1 MQKVLVI
8 GGSRFVG
15 PALIK
20 KLSAGNFDITVFNRG
35 LINSDYPAGV
45 RFMKGNRNTG
55 FNIPE
60 HFDTVIDMCAY
71 TGAHT
76 KRALEELRFD
86 FFVHMSTAAVYKK
99 TEIFPLTEESPIG
112 AWPLWG
118 DYNKGK
124 VECER
129 ILTASKIKFAVI
141 RPVYILGPNNYCD
154 RERFIYSRIKNNA
167 PILLPGNG
175 EALIQFVFAEDV
187 ARSIALIA
195 EKDAAGVF
203 NCAGDDVI
211 TLKGLVE
218 EMRQI
223 MRLKPKLQYN
233 PKTDGDQF
241 AISEFPFANQN
252 LICDNTKLKD
262 SGVTF
267 KALTKGLAEDYHEYY
282 ESKI

>member
-1 MQKVLVI
+1 MQKILVI

-15 PALIK
+15 PALIQ
-20 KLSAGNFDITVFNRG
+20 KLSAGNFDITVLNRG
-35 LINSDYPAGV
+35 LIHSDYPAGV
-45 RFMKGNRNTG
+45 RFIKGDRNTG
-55 FNIPE
+55 FNIQE
-60 HFDTVIDMCAY
+60 HFDIVIDMCAY

-112 AWPLWG
+112 EWPLWG

-129 ILTASKIKFAVI
+129 VLAASKIKFAAI

-154 RERFIYSRIKNNA
+154 RERFIYSKIKRGD
-167 PILLPGNG
+167 PIILPGNG
-175 EALIQFVFAEDV
+175 EALVQFVFAEDV

-195 EKDAAGVF
+195 EKKIAGAF
-203 NCAGDDVI
+203 NCAGDETI

-218 EMRQI
+218 EMGRI
-223 MRLKPKLQYN
+223 MGIKPKLQYN
-233 PKTDGDQF
+233 PKTDGDRF
-241 AISEFPFANQN
+241 DIAEFPFANEN
-252 LICDNTKLKD
+252 LVCDNTKLKNL
-262 SGVTF
+262 GVTF
-267 KALTKGLAEDYHEYY
+267 KALIKGLAEDYQQYY
-282 ESKI
+282 QSQI